1 MKKLCIIVCGI
12 VLMLPSWAQLP
23 MEGWKLHTAY
33 NNVTR
38 VENGSDRAF
47 AVSEG
52 ALFSVDKKEGSI
64 EYYNKLTGLSSTG
77 ICEIKY
83 DHDGDALIIAY
94 QNGYIDIVSS
104 TEIQSIPDLYN
115 KQLSASKIVNDICIH
130 ERKAYLAMDFG
141 VMVLNLSRGEIADTY
156 YIGVDASEVKINSI
170 TVYNDSI
177 FAAAEQ
183 EIYVASLKA
192 NLVDYS
198 QWTRRQVPGKGV
210 IAQILANNESLCV
223 LQGDVLYQWNDSAWV
238 TPLGSEKVTR
248 VVVADDRF
256 MAISAQGTHILQTD
270 KEPVLM
276 TVFVG
281 APDVTYDKK
290 ADTYWYAYYAD
301 GLGFW
306 KPADE
311 YFTHYVP
318 VGPLSN
324 TAYRM
329 RFSGDRLYIV
339 PGGYLGVFYSRPGEA
354 MVYEKGNW
362 LNYTANY
369 MVSHITN
376 FGNPSKKVTEDYSDI
391 IADPNDPTH
400 FYIASFGYGLME
412 FRNDEF
418 YMRHM
423 PDNSGIEAMLD
434 SPWEKYTW
442 VDAFAYDPSGNL
454 WMANVSKQNHN
465 LKVLTAEG
473 NWVSYTHSVLASS
486 ERIKNVLVDR
496 NNQNI
501 KYVVGTY
508 LTACIAVI
516 DDNGTIDNLSDDR
529 TIVWKEF
536 IDGDG
541 NTLTPNYIHSITQDL
556 NGALWVGT
564 ETGIMKF
571 DNPEQLLTSNACTRI
586 KIARTDGSGLA
597 DYMLGEEQINAIAV
611 DGVNRMWFG
620 SQTTGAYLMDLSDP
634 QNVVTV
640 QYFTVDN
647 SPLPSNTIL
656 SIAINPNTGEVFF
669 GTGGGIVSY
678 QSDAAEGKEDFS
690 SAYAYP
696 NPVRENFDGMVTI
709 AGLMKDTQVRITDNG
724 GNLVYETKSN
734 GGIAVWDGRNGR
746 GERVSSGVYFA
757 MCVTPDGANKTLVK
771 ILIMN

>member
-1 MKKLCIIVCGI
+1 MKRHCTIVF
-12 VLMLPSWAQLP
+12 VLLFAILSWAQLP

-38 VENGSDRAF
+38 VENGSDYVY

-52 ALFSVDKKEGSI
+52 ALFSVDKAEGTI
-64 EYYNKLTGLSSTG
+64 EYHNKLTGLSSTN
-77 ICEIKY
+77 ISEIKY
-83 DHDGDALIIAY
+83 DYEGDALIITY
-94 QNGYIDIVSS
+94 QNGYIDIISE
-104 TEIQSIPDLYN
+104 TDIQSIPDLYN
-115 KQLSASKIVNDICIH
+115 KQLSVSKVVNDICVH
-130 ERKAYLAMDFG
+130 DRKAYLAMDFG
-141 VMVLNLSRGEIADTY
+141 IMVLNLSRGEIADTY
-156 YIGVDASEVKINSI
+156 YIGKDASEVKVVSI
-170 TVYNDSI
+170 AVYNDSI
-177 FAAAEQ
+177 FAVTEK
-183 EIYVASLKA
+183 EIYTASLSS

-198 QWTRRQVPGKGV
+198 QWTHRSAPGTGV
-210 IAQILANNESLCV
+210 IAQILSNKESLCV
-223 LQGDVLYQWNDSAWV
+223 LQSDILYQWNNNVWSK
-238 TPLGSEKVTR
+238 PLESEKVSR
-248 VVVADDRF
+248 VVSADDRF
-256 MAISAQGTHILQTD
+256 MAITEKGTYVLQNG
-270 KEPVLM
+270 KEPALM
-276 TVFVG
+276 TIFTG
-281 APDVTYDKK
+281 APDVTYDKN
-290 ADTYWYAYYAD
+290 AGTYWYAYYSD
-301 GLGFW
+301 GLGYW
-306 KPADE
+306 NPAEE

-318 VGPLSN
+318 VGPLTN

-362 LNYTANY
+362 RNYTSSY
-369 MVSHITN
+369 MVNHITN
-376 FGNPSKKVTEDYSDI
+376 FGNPNRQVTEDYSDI
-391 IADPNDPTH
+391 IADPTDPTH

-442 VDAFAYDPSGNL
+442 VDAFAYDHSGNL

-465 LKVLTAEG
+465 LKVLTPAG
-473 NWVSYTHSVLASS
+473 NWISYTHSVLASS
-486 ERIKNVLVDR
+486 ERIKNILVDR

-508 LTACIAVI
+508 LAASIVVI

-529 TIVWKEF
+529 TVSWKEF

-541 NTLTPNYIHSITQDL
+541 NILTPNYLHSAAQDL
-556 NGALWVGT
+556 NGALWIGT

-571 DNPEQLLTSNACTRI
+571 DHPEQLISSNACTRI
-586 KIARTDGSGLA
+586 KIARNDGSGLA

-611 DGVNRMWFG
+611 DGANRIWFG
-620 SQTTGAYLMDLSDP
+620 TQTTGAYLMDLSDP
-634 QNVVTV
+634 QDVVTV
-640 QYFTVDN
+640 QHFTVDN

-690 SAYAYP
+690 AAYAYP
-696 NPVRENFDGMVTI
+696 NPVRESFDGMITI

-757 MCVTPDGANKTLVK
+757 MCVTADGANKTLVK